1 MLLAE
6 KQATLEK
13 LEWEV
18 SASNSK
24 IEELEESMGS
34 MEFEISSFMKLF
46 EKLCGDSLAGNE
58 DFSIPSLRVDPV
70 LTGVNYILHCR
81 IFVIFCQRIIF
92 FLNLAC
98 IESFCR

>member
-18 SASNSK
+18 SASNCK
-24 IEELEESMGS
+24 IEELEESMDS

-46 EKLCGDSLAGNE
+46 EKLCEDSLAGNE
-58 DFSIPSLRVDPV
+58 DFAIPSLRVDPV
-70 LTGVNYILHCR
+70 LTGVNYIFLCR
-81 IFVIFCQRIIF
+81 IFVIFCQHIISYF
-92 FLNLAC
+92 F
-98 IESFCR
+98 